1 MKLVIIGGGSS
12 YSPELIS
19 GLIARKRTLA
29 INEIVL
35 VDIPE
40 GEEKLRIIEAF
51 TKRMLKAARI
61 SWRVSA
67 TLDRRQA
74 LKDADY
80 VLTQFRVGQM
90 DARILDEAIPLTH
103 RMIGQETNGAGGI
116 LKAFR
121 TIQVF
126 KGIVSDM
133 QEQCPNAWLIN
144 FSNPAG
150 MVTEAV
156 INYLGWQRTV
166 GLCNIPVGQE
176 RAAREVLE
184 VNNLTLR
191 HQGMNHFHFHQVW
204 DETGKERT
212 QEVIKALYGNQ
223 ANDYT
228 VKNISNMNFNTPM
241 LKSLG
246 LLPCDY
252 HRYYFLEQEMLTDML
267 EQFQRGEIRAQQ
279 VKAVKQS
286 LFEVYADESQ
296 VTKPKALEERGGAF
310 YSEVACELV
319 NAIEN
324 NTHQLLVVSTRNNGA
339 VKELP
344 ADVVV
349 ETTCVI
355 TAQGPI
361 PLTAPELPVFA
372 RGYVQTIKAMEELTI
387 QAAMEGSYDLAYQA
401 FLLNPLIDNG
411 LVTEDLLQ
419 EMLLA
424 HEAHL
429 PQFEKVIQAIKA
441 AKPQLVEKIKTLKE
455 ELNV

>member
-19 GLIARKRTLA
+19 GLIARKQTLA

-144 FSNPAG
+144 FTNPAG

-279 VKAVKQS
+279 VKAVEQS

-324 NTHQLLVVSTRNNGA
+324 NTWFTINRLNISIY
-339 VKELP
+339 P
-344 ADVVV
+344 
-349 ETTCVI
+349 TTV
-355 TAQGPI
+355 
-361 PLTAPELPVFA
+361 
-372 RGYVQTIKAMEELTI
+372 
-387 QAAMEGSYDLAYQA
+387 
-401 FLLNPLIDNG
+401 NG
-411 LVTEDLLQ
+411 LITRLRKCYFLILPYSIILVLRFTWSLQ
-419 EMLLA
+419 LWTGYTV
-424 HEAHL
+424 L
-429 PQFEKVIQAIKA
+429 P
-441 AKPQLVEKIKTLKE
+441 
-455 ELNV
+455 